1 MCLVSN
7 ETTLDGL
14 FAAARSARVRPRG
27 GGGGGGAAAGRGG
40 RQRARHRQ
48 RQRHRQPTPRRQV
61 HRHTL
66 IYTDLHG
73 RHVYLDLTFMAIFPF

>member
-1 MCLVSN
+1 MNLDRFVTLLIICFIFVLTFKKVISVSYVLCLVSN

-48 RQRHRQPTPRRQV
+48 RQRHRQPTPRR
-61 HRHTL
+61 
-66 IYTDLHG
+66 
-73 RHVYLDLTFMAIFPF
+73 